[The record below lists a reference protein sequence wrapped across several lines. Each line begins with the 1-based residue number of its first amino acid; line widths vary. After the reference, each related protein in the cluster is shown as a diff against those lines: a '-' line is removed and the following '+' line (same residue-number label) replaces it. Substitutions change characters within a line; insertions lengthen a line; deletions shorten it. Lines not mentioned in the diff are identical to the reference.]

1 MKAFLVS
8 TILLFLLVPC
18 CIRAQDEKRYALV
31 IGNGEYPKDI
41 GLLLNPVNDAT
52 AMAEELKRASFDV
65 QLVTNATYMQLR
77 EAVRTFHE
85 KLSAAPKGNAVGL
98 FYYAGHGV
106 QYQDENYLVP
116 LDAKVQYEDDIVRM
130 CFPVQRMVL
139 ANMERANPRMNII
152 ILDACRNNPFPATNR
167 SLGPERRAGRNQE
180 GIWIVCSLC
189 NGTGF
194 GSF

>member
-1 MKAFLVS
+1 LILGYQFGYLPFMKSFLFS
-8 TILLFLLVPC
+8 AILLFVLVPC
-18 CIRAQDEKRYALV
+18 CLQAQDEKRYALV

-52 AMAEELKRASFDV
+52 AMAEELQRASFEV

-116 LDAKVQYEDDIVRM
+116 LDAKVQYEDDIVRT

-167 SLGPERRAGRNQE
+167 SLG
-180 GIWIVCSLC
+180 S
-189 NGTGF
+189 GTGLGEIKKAF
-194 GSF
+194 G